1 MTTTRSLMLTPEELA
16 RLRENRTDDLLIQL
30 RLLLTMLNDSSAS
43 GLLNRDALLQ
53 ILRVDQLLRRIERD
67 ADRG

>member
-1 MTTTRSLMLTPEELA
+1 MLTPEELA